1 MWYHWTGPTLVQI
14 MACKLILRYWLCDCY
29 LFEDRVPIYIS
40 YTCTP
45 SSNQI
50 SYLTRM
56 RGCQDSSTSSDHQ
69 VTCLIT
75 GTSLRILW
83 RNICGIYEFILSW
96 VSKSISWST
105 SLTHYDPVMPYT
117 YMASLMPYMYMASP
131 SHNELMSRH
140 RSWLSFCNVH
150 KVLVCYLV
158 GTKPIDNENFNRW
171 VSKEH
176 IDDIGMEFQFKFKWF
191 HGLIQWWK
199 SCLPYGD
206 HLGPMRMEW
215 GQMCVAY
222 KYLSAKA

>member
-1 MWYHWTGPTLVQI
+1 MTQHHWGH
-14 MACKLILRYWLCDCY
+14 
-29 LFEDRVPIYIS
+29 IYI
-40 YTCTP
+40 
-45 SSNQI
+45 
-50 SYLTRM
+50 
-56 RGCQDSSTSSDHQ
+56 
-69 VTCLIT
+69 
-75 GTSLRILW
+75 
-83 RNICGIYEFILSW
+83 
-96 VSKSISWST
+96 
-105 SLTHYDPVMPYT
+105 
-117 YMASLMPYMYMASP
+117 ASL
-131 SHNELMSRH
+131 SHNELMRRH
-140 RSWLSFCNVH
+140 RSWWSSCNVC

-222 KYLSAKA
+222 KYLSAKAPGGIRVFHSLLAQSWWQARGYIGRLLHSPIQGWL